1 MMREQI
7 EQMLEML
14 CREEVYIQTHNYP
27 DPDAIASAFALQY
40 WMKSHGIEAKICFFG
55 TVEKVNIRLMMD
67 CLDISCMERA
77 EMKRISEQAVV
88 ITVDC
93 QKFNS
98 NLTDLRGEERICIDH
113 HPWVTRHNYDIVF
126 HKITGAC
133 ATIITELFL
142 ESETPIPE
150 NIATALLYGLKM
162 DTRNFCAGVTEAD
175 IEAFAILHR
184 LADNEM
190 IQKLDNCTL
199 ELSDLHAYG
208 AAIQNIRVFE
218 SVGFV
223 NIPFDCSDG
232 LIASV
237 SNFILSLD
245 AVEVTVVY
253 ASRDG
258 GLKFSVRSE
267 REDVNAGVL
276 IEEALRDLGGGG
288 GHATMAGGVMPRNVC
303 EIMGERVEDEI
314 QRRFMQVY
322 FEMTSD
328 TEEYGE
334 YGE

>member
-1 MMREQI
+1 
-7 EQMLEML
+7 MLAML
-14 CREEVYIQTHNYP
+14 RREEVYIQTHNYP
-27 DPDAIASAFALQY
+27 DPDAMASAFALQY
-40 WMKSHGIEAKICFFG
+40 WLQCHGIETKICFFG
-55 TVEKVNIRLMMD
+55 TVEKVNIRLMME
-67 CLDISCMERA
+67 CLDIQCMERS
-77 EMKRISEQAVV
+77 EMNKISEQAVV

-93 QKFNS
+93 QKYNT
-98 NLTDLRGEERICIDH
+98 NLTDMRGEERICIDH
-113 HPWVTRHNYDIVF
+113 HPWVTHQNYDIVI

-133 ATIITELFL
+133 ATIITELYL
-142 ESETPIPE
+142 ESETPIPK

-162 DTRNFCAGVTEAD
+162 DTRNFCSGVTEAD
-175 IEAFAILHR
+175 IEAFAILHQ

-190 IQKLDNCTL
+190 IQKLDNSTL

-208 AAIQNIRVFE
+208 AAIQNIRVYE

-253 ASRDG
+253 ANRGG

-267 REDVNAGVL
+267 REDVNAGTL
-276 IEEALRDLGGGG
+276 IEEALRDIGGGG
-288 GHATMAGGVMPRNVC
+288 GHATMAGGVVTREVC
-303 EIMGERVEDEI
+303 EILSNRVEDEI

-322 FEMTSD
+322 LDMT
-328 TEEYGE
+328 TQNTKEYGE
-334 YGE
+334 YGEYGE